1 MDGWM
6 GVWVDRWMGRW
17 ADEWMDG
24 WTDKGMMDELGGW
37 VNGQVNG

>member
-6 GVWVDRWMGRW
+6 GGW

-24 WTDKGMMDELGGW
+24 WIVEWTDELDS
-37 VNGQVNG
+37 VYI